1 MKNMQEH
8 LIKGNAYFKLKT
20 VFPVMLAALVL
31 MMLVGVA
38 VGPVYVPLDQVYRI
52 ILKNWGLLP
61 QIEFQSGQESIIY
74 LVRFPRVVVAALV
87 GAALATSGT
96 AMQGMFR
103 NPMADPGILGVSSG
117 AGLGAVISILLGL
130 PAISIFFMPLFASVG
145 AVIAV
150 AVIYMLSIRQ
160 RKIPTLTL
168 ILSGIA
174 VSTFLGAISSA
185 ILINMKDYQLKAFL
199 FWTIGSLRDKAW
211 DHAALI
217 VLPVII
223 CMLILYTYARDLNIM
238 LLGEEEAQAV
248 GLDPSKTRKILL
260 VLTSI
265 TTAVAISVC
274 GPISFIG
281 LIVPHM
287 ARLVVG
293 PDHRI
298 LIPVSAIGGSIF
310 LVGCDMISRIA
321 NETNVGV
328 ITSLIGAPY
337 FLYLLIKARKEGVS
351 I

>member
-1 MKNMQEH
+1 MYNRQER

-20 VFPVMLAALVL
+20 IFPAMLVVLALV
-31 MMLVGVA
+31 MLVGVA
-38 VGPVYVPLDQVYRI
+38 VGTVYVPVDQVYRI

-61 QIEFQSGQESIIY
+61 YAEFQSGQEPIIY
-74 LVRFPRVVVAALV
+74 LVRFPRVIVAALV
-87 GAALATSGT
+87 GAALAASGT
-96 AMQGMFR
+96 VMQGMFR

-117 AGLGAVISILLGL
+117 AGLGAVMSIILGF
-130 PAISIFFMPLFASVG
+130 AARSIFLMPLFASAG
-145 AVIAV
+145 AIA
-150 AVIYMLSIRQ
+150 AVSIIYMLSIRQ

-174 VSTFLGAISSA
+174 VSTFLGAITSA

-211 DHAALI
+211 DHAALLAVPI
-217 VLPVII
+217 II
-223 CMLILYTYARDLNIM
+223 CILILFTFARDLNIM

-248 GLDPSKTRKILL
+248 GLDPSRTRKLLL
-260 VLTSI
+260 VLTSV
-265 TTAVAISVC
+265 TTAVAVSVC

-287 ARLVVG
+287 ARLIVG

-298 LIPVSAIGGSIF
+298 LLPVSALGGSMF

-328 ITSLIGAPY
+328 VTSLIGAPY
-337 FLYLLIKARKEGVS
+337 FLYLLMKARKEGVS